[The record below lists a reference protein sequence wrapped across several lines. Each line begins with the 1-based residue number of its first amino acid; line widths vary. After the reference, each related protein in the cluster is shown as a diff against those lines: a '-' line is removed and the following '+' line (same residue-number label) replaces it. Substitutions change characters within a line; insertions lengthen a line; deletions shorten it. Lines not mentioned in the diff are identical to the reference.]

1 MSHDLRIAVVE
12 DNSLVRD
19 SLVTV
24 LRLRQLSGVG
34 FVSAEEFLAATDRAS
49 FVAILVDYRLPGLDG
64 LQLLSRLRDDGCTTP
79 AILMS
84 GNFDHDVQDAADQL
98 GDVATL
104 RKPCHPELMLQTLQ
118 ALLNERSGS

>member
-1 MSHDLRIAVVE
+1 MSHDIQIAIVE

-24 LRLRQLSGVG
+24 LRMRQFTGVG
-34 FVSAEEFLAATDRAS
+34 FASSEEFLEATDRES
-49 FVAILVDYRLPGLDG
+49 FAALLVDYRLPGWDG
-64 LQLLSRLRDDGCTTP
+64 LQLLSRLRDDGWTTP

-84 GNFDHDVQDAADQL
+84 GNFDRDVQDTADRL

-104 RKPCHPELMLQTLQ
+104 RKPCHPELILETLQ
-118 ALLNERSGS
+118 SLLDGRS